1 MLNWHRS
8 DGGAKYEYI
17 LQHDF
22 AIIRYMPTQYLHHR
36 KGALERKIVR
46 CAAINFWKNT
56 VNQFQPKLILLFTIN
71 FESTVLSEE

>member
-1 MLNWHRS
+1 
-8 DGGAKYEYI
+8 
-17 LQHDF
+17 
-22 AIIRYMPTQYLHHR
+22 MPTQYLHHR

-56 VNQFQPKLILLFTIN
+56 VKQFQPKLILLFTID